1 MLDALVRAGIQKI
14 NLFFTYFAYARQ
26 AVALPGEAAS
36 AQLICTILKKFHS
49 KKIFITHVHAAHILQ
64 TYLHFNN
71 IIDIDFFCSIAKNY
85 DVIAAPDKGAFDF
98 AQSVANS
105 CKKDIVF
112 FHKKRLGHEKVVVE
126 SVNGNVAGKK
136 VLLVD
141 DIISTGHTL
150 IQASQTIKN
159 LNAKEVSAA
168 ATHGLFSPGAFERLT
183 ESPLEK
189 IYVTN
194 TLAHISQGKIEV
206 SDVSSFIKSILESK

>member
-1 MLDALVRAGIQKI
+1 LIFSNASC
-14 NLFFTYFAYARQ
+14 
-26 AVALPGEAAS
+26 VATGKAAS

-112 FHKKRLGHEKVVVE
+112 F
-126 SVNGNVAGKK
+126 S
-136 VLLVD
+136 
-141 DIISTGHTL
+141 
-150 IQASQTIKN
+150 
-159 LNAKEVSAA
+159 
-168 ATHGLFSPGAFERLT
+168 
-183 ESPLEK
+183 
-189 IYVTN
+189 
-194 TLAHISQGKIEV
+194 
-206 SDVSSFIKSILESK
+206 